1 MNNNDNDG
9 VMEDLLE
16 SSHGF
21 DSDNF
26 NTLMGPEEEERTK
39 LKKITLRKNSSVHA
53 SRVVAHI
60 DLDCFYVQVE
70 RSHNPDLKGKPV
82 AVVQCKC

>member
-1 MNNNDNDG
+1 MNNIDNDE
-9 VMEDLLE
+9 VIDDILE
-16 SSHGF
+16 SNQGF
-21 DSDNF
+21 DSDTF

-39 LKKITLRKNSSVHA
+39 LKKITLRKNSTVH
-53 SRVVAHI
+53 SNRVVAHI

-82 AVVQCKC
+82 AVVQCKY